1 MNFIPYR
8 SKSVPPLAAAGLPVR
23 SRGRDEPLRNDRSMP
38 YSRSRSFAG
47 ARNETSSSSSH
58 APRQSNQTANSTRDG
73 PFVIVVL
80 AEGRGHAALE
90 VGLAAM
96 DVTSPH
102 LKLTQYGDNFWY
114 SVTLTT
120 LHALDPTV
128 VFFSEH
134 ALTNGTSYLPKL
146 IHQYLPRTQVRGLGR
161 SYFNDS
167 LAESYLSQLCSRDYA
182 KLRGLIHS
190 KYYGMA
196 SCGALLRHL
205 METALLQIATKS
217 LKLSYLDKLST
228 MTMDVECI
236 GQLEL
241 LGPLQKGDERKSLF
255 GFLNHCITS
264 IGKRHLR
271 ANIIEPWT
279 NRERLEMR
287 LRCIREFLGNPTLLQ
302 SVRKTL
308 AEVKDV
314 GGLLNLSVDIDRMK
328 TTHQNTVHMLN
339 QASSLRNVLK
349 VVPKLR
355 DLLRDVRAEYLNDL
369 KQTLEEQVY
378 AELLQNICTVLDDSP
393 MERNTSYNRLFL
405 VRTNI
410 NSILDLLRTLYSGVI
425 DEIRQYVAE
434 LSLATRMQLKLHHS
448 KPNGFHLLYVL
459 ANEEVDNV
467 AEQLSSSFQILSR
480 AGRRYTLSNG
490 RLMAFNE
497 KLNSVAKEI
506 DEISYGII
514 RGLIE
519 SIRYS
524 IDAVY
529 NLVGCLTDLDVV
541 QALAIVSQGKEFCE
555 PTFGE
560 ETKIVSG
567 RHPLLESICGERKVV
582 RNNVISTPE
591 YNVFIV
597 TGPNMSGKTV
607 YMKTIC
613 TLQIMAQLGCYIPA
627 SQAQVRI
634 VDRLLTIYG
643 DADNLQ
649 QDDAESSRMYNKL
662 QFVRHCLTPNSLVVI
677 DELYGDTH
685 RPDTTSDKWALLERI
700 IDHVGY
706 VSEGSESVV
715 PTLASIRKP
724 FIFITT
730 HCMDMLSPL
739 EVHHNVS
746 KLCLQTETVQVDGVE
761 RLRYK
766 YVVTEGR
773 TVVQHYGLSLA
784 RTVNIPQDVLD
795 RAEQLCRG
803 DLKHHLA
810 TASSG
815 SANRSHNRTNNQSTT
830 NTTLHTL
837 STQGSFN
844 EFFKLFYHLYGKVA
858 HSVRNAGNVQEHLT
872 EQLEQFVASVP
883 EEVREFLRVTPLEQ
897 LLQLDA

>member
-1 MNFIPYR
+1 MYAIP
-8 SKSVPPLAAAGLPVR
+8 
-23 SRGRDEPLRNDRSMP
+23 
-38 YSRSRSFAG
+38 F
-47 ARNETSSSSSH
+47 
-58 APRQSNQTANSTRDG
+58 Q
-73 PFVIVVL
+73 
-80 AEGRGHAALE
+80 
-90 VGLAAM
+90 
-96 DVTSPH
+96 
-102 LKLTQYGDNFWY
+102 
-114 SVTLTT
+114 
-120 LHALDPTV
+120 
-128 VFFSEH
+128 
-134 ALTNGTSYLPKL
+134 
-146 IHQYLPRTQVRGLGR
+146 
-161 SYFNDS
+161 
-167 LAESYLSQLCSRDYA
+167 
-182 KLRGLIHS
+182 
-190 KYYGMA
+190 
-196 SCGALLRHL
+196 
-205 METALLQIATKS
+205 
-217 LKLSYLDKLST
+217 
-228 MTMDVECI
+228 
-236 GQLEL
+236 
-241 LGPLQKGDERKSLF
+241 
-255 GFLNHCITS
+255 
-264 IGKRHLR
+264 
-271 ANIIEPWT
+271 
-279 NRERLEMR
+279 
-287 LRCIREFLGNPTLLQ
+287 
-302 SVRKTL
+302 
-308 AEVKDV
+308 
-314 GGLLNLSVDIDRMK
+314 K

-378 AELLQNICTVLDDSP
+378 AELLQNICKVLDDSP

-519 SIRYS
+519 SIRDS

-582 RNNVISTPE
+582 RNNVVRSGLELRFAPPINYNFPFLKISTPE

-613 TLQIMAQLGCYIPA
+613 ILQIMAQLGCYIPA

-649 QDDAESSRMYNKL
+649 QDDAESSRMYN
-662 QFVRHCLTPNSLVVI
+662 T
-677 DELYGDTH
+677 
-685 RPDTTSDKWALLERI
+685 A
-700 IDHVGY
+700 
-706 VSEGSESVV
+706 
-715 PTLASIRKP
+715 IRC
-724 FIFITT
+724 I
-730 HCMDMLSPL
+730 
-739 EVHHNVS
+739 
-746 KLCLQTETVQVDGVE
+746 
-761 RLRYK
+761 
-766 YVVTEGR
+766 
-773 TVVQHYGLSLA
+773 
-784 RTVNIPQDVLD
+784 
-795 RAEQLCRG
+795 
-803 DLKHHLA
+803 
-810 TASSG
+810 
-815 SANRSHNRTNNQSTT
+815 
-830 NTTLHTL
+830 
-837 STQGSFN
+837 
-844 EFFKLFYHLYGKVA
+844 
-858 HSVRNAGNVQEHLT
+858 
-872 EQLEQFVASVP
+872 
-883 EEVREFLRVTPLEQ
+883 
-897 LLQLDA
+897 

>member
-8 SKSVPPLAAAGLPVR
+8 SKSVPPLLAGLPTGL
-23 SRGRDEPLRNDRSMP
+23 RGRELNRNERSMP
-38 YSRSRSFAG
+38 YSRNRSLTGVRHNTA
-47 ARNETSSSSSH
+47 SSIPNVSDVQPDRSE
-58 APRQSNQTANSTRDG
+58 SNTGRDG
-73 PFVIVVL
+73 AYVIVVL

-90 VGLAAM
+90 VGLAAI

-102 LKLTQYGDNFWY
+102 LKITQYGDNFWY

-120 LHALDPTV
+120 LHSLDPTV
-128 VFFSEH
+128 VYFSEH
-134 ALTNGTSYLPKL
+134 ALANGTSYLPKL
-146 IHQYLPRTQVRGLGR
+146 IHQFLPQTKVLGLGR

-167 LAESYLSQLCSRDYA
+167 IAESYMSQLCSRDYA
-182 KLRGLIHS
+182 KLRGLIHN

-196 SCGALLRHL
+196 SCGALLRHC
-205 METALLQIATKS
+205 METALLQIATRT
-217 LKLSYLDKLST
+217 LKLSYIDKMST

-255 GFLNHCITS
+255 GFMNRCITS

-279 NRERLEMR
+279 SRARLELR
-287 LRCIREFLGNPTLLQ
+287 LKCIRELLGKPTLLQ
-302 SVRKTL
+302 TIRRTL
-308 AEVKDV
+308 TEVKDV
-314 GGLLNLSVDIDRMK
+314 GGLLKLSVDIDRMK
-328 TTHQNTVHMLN
+328 TTHQNTIHMLN

-355 DLLRDVRAEYLNDL
+355 DLLRDVHAEYLNDL
-369 KQTLEEQVY
+369 KQALEEPAY
-378 AELLQNICTVLDDSP
+378 ADLLAKICKVLDDSP
-393 MERNTSYNRLFL
+393 VERNTTYNRLFL
-405 VRTNI
+405 VRAKI
-410 NSILDLLRTLYSGVI
+410 NSILDLLRSLYSGVI

-448 KPNGFHLLYVL
+448 KQNGFHLLYVL
-459 ANEEVDNV
+459 ANDEVDNV
-467 AEQLSSSFQILSR
+467 AEQLNRNFQIL
-480 AGRRYTLSNG
+480 T
-490 RLMAFNE
+490 RLAFND
-497 KLNSVAKEI
+497 KLSAVGKEI

-519 SIRYS
+519 SIRDS

-541 QALAIVSQGKEFCE
+541 QALATVSQGKEFCE
-555 PTFGE
+555 PIFGE
-560 ETKIVSG
+560 ETKIVAG
-567 RHPLLESICGERKVV
+567 RHPLLESFFGERKIV

-591 YNVFIV
+591 YNAFIV

-613 TLQIMAQLGCYIPA
+613 ILQIMAQLGCYIPA
-627 SQAQVRI
+627 AQAQVRI
-634 VDRLLTIYG
+634 VDRLLTIFG

-649 QDDAESSRMYNKL
+649 QDDTDSCQMYNKL
-662 QFVRHCLTPNSLVVI
+662 QFVRHCLTANSLVVI

-685 RPDTTSDKWALLERI
+685 LPDTTSAKWALLERI

-706 VSEGSESVV
+706 FGKQQEEPMI

-730 HCMDMLSPL
+730 HCMDLLRPL
-739 EVHHNVS
+739 EIHHNVS
-746 KLCLQTETVQVDGVE
+746 QLCLQTETVQVDGVQ

-773 TVVQHYGLSLA
+773 TAVKSYGLSLA
-784 RTVNIPQDVLD
+784 RTVNIPKDVLD
-795 RAEQLCRG
+795 RAEQLCRI
-803 DLKHHLA
+803 DLKQHLTECA
-810 TASSG
+810 T
-815 SANRSHNRTNNQSTT
+815 NIRSHNRTGNLSTT
-830 NTTLHTL
+830 TNHTL
-837 STQGSFN
+837 STQGNFN
-844 EFFKLFYHLYGKVA
+844 EFFKLFYHIYGKVA
-858 HSVRNAGNVQEHLT
+858 NSVRNAEDVQQHLT
-872 EQLEQFVASVP
+872 EQLDQFLASVP

>member
-8 SKSVPPLAAAGLPVR
+8 SKSVPPLVAGGLPVR
-23 SRGRDEPLRNDRSMP
+23 LRGRETDRNERSMP
-38 YSRSRSFAG
+38 YNRSRSMAG
-47 ARNETSSSSSH
+47 VRHELTTSMPNASGQPDRSG
-58 APRQSNQTANSTRDG
+58 SNAGRDG
-73 PFVIVVL
+73 AYVIVVI

-90 VGLAAM
+90 VGLAAI

-120 LHALDPTV
+120 LHSLDPTV
-128 VFFSEH
+128 VYFSEH

-146 IHQYLPRTQVRGLGR
+146 IHQFLPQTKVLGLGR

-167 LAESYLSQLCSRDYA
+167 IAESYMSQLCSRDYA

-190 KYYGMA
+190 KYYGLA
-196 SCGALLRHL
+196 SCGALLRHCI
-205 METALLQIATKS
+205 ETALLQIATRT
-217 LKLSYLDKLST
+217 LKLSYIDKMST

-241 LGPLQKGDERKSLF
+241 LGPLQKGDEKQSLF
-255 GFLNHCITS
+255 GFMNRCITS

-279 NRERLEMR
+279 SRARLEMR
-287 LRCIREFLGNPTLLQ
+287 LQCIRELLGKPTLLQ
-302 SVRKTL
+302 AIRRTL
-308 AEVKDV
+308 TEVKDV
-314 GGLLNLSVDIDRMK
+314 GGLLRLSVDIDRMK
-328 TTHQNTVHMLN
+328 TTHQNTIHMLN

-355 DLLRDVRAEYLNDL
+355 DLLRDIHADYLNDL
-369 KQTLEEQVY
+369 KQTLQEPAY
-378 AELLQNICTVLDDSP
+378 AELLAKIWEVLDDSP
-393 MERNTSYNRLFL
+393 VERNTTYNRLFL
-405 VRTNI
+405 VRAKV

-459 ANEEVDNV
+459 ANDEVDNV
-467 AEQLSSSFQILSR
+467 AEQLSRNFQILSR
-480 AGRRYTLSNG
+480 NGRRYTLTNG
-490 RLMAFNE
+490 RLMAFND
-497 KLNSVAKEI
+497 KLSAVGKEI

-514 RGLIE
+514 RGLIA
-519 SIRYS
+519 SIRDS

-541 QALAIVSQGKEFCE
+541 QALATVSQGKEFCE

-567 RHPLLESICGERKVV
+567 RHPLLENFSGGRTIV

-613 TLQIMAQLGCYIPA
+613 VLQIMAQLGCYIPA
-627 SQAQVRI
+627 AQAQVRI
-634 VDRLLTIYG
+634 VDRLLTIFG

-649 QDDAESSRMYNKL
+649 QDDTESCQMYNKL
-662 QFVRHCLTPNSLVVI
+662 QFVRHCLTANSLIVI

-685 RPDTTSDKWALLERI
+685 LPDTSSAKWALLERI
-700 IDHVGY
+700 IDHVGHA
-706 VSEGSESVV
+706 EERREEAPV
-715 PTLASIRKP
+715 PTLSSIRKP

-730 HCMDMLSPL
+730 HCMELLRPL
-739 EVHHNVS
+739 EIHHNVS
-746 KLCLQTETVQVDGVE
+746 QLCLQTETVQVDGVE

-766 YVVTEGR
+766 YVVVEGR
-773 TVVQHYGLSLA
+773 TAVKSYGLSLA
-784 RTVNIPQDVLD
+784 RTVNIPKDVLD
-795 RAEQLCRG
+795 RAEQLCRV
-803 DLKHHLA
+803 DLKQHLA
-810 TASSG
+810 ECATN
-815 SANRSHNRTNNQSTT
+815 NRSHNRTGNLSTT
-830 NTTLHTL
+830 TSHTL

-844 EFFKLFYHLYGKVA
+844 EFFKLFYHIYGKVA
-858 HSVRNAGNVQEHLT
+858 NSARNAVDVQQHLT
-872 EQLEQFVASVP
+872 EQLNQFLASVP

>member
-8 SKSVPPLAAAGLPVR
+8 SKSVPPLAAGLPVR
-23 SRGRDEPLRNDRSMP
+23 PRARDMLRNDRSMP
-38 YSRSRSFAG
+38 YSRSRSFAS
-47 ARNETSSSSSH
+47 ARNESSH
-58 APRQSNQTANSTRDG
+58 VPGPANRSENESGSRNG

-90 VGLAAM
+90 VGLAAI

-120 LHALDPTV
+120 LHSLDPTV
-128 VFFSEH
+128 IYFSEH
-134 ALTNGTSYLPKL
+134 TLANGTSYLPKL
-146 IHQYLPRTQVRGLGR
+146 IHQFLPRAQVLGLGR

-167 LAESYLSQLCSRDYA
+167 IAESYLSQLCSRDYA
-182 KLRGLIHS
+182 KLRGLIHN

-196 SCGALLRHL
+196 SCGALLRYC
-205 METALLQIATKS
+205 METALLQIASKS
-217 LKLSYLDKLST
+217 LKLSYIDKMST

-287 LRCIREFLGNPTLLQ
+287 LKCIREFLGKPTLLQ
-302 SVRKTL
+302 SIRQTL
-308 AEVKDV
+308 AAVKDV
-314 GGLLNLSVDIDRMK
+314 GGLLKLSVDIDRMK
-328 TTHQNTVHMLN
+328 TTHQNTIHMLN
-339 QASSLRNVLK
+339 QASSLRNVLR

-355 DLLRDVRAEYLNDL
+355 DLLRDVHAEYLNDL
-369 KQTLEEQVY
+369 KQTLEESVY
-378 AELLQNICTVLDDSP
+378 AELLENICMVLDDSP
-393 MERNTSYNRLFL
+393 MERNTTYNRLFL

-410 NSILDLLRTLYSGVI
+410 NSVLDLLRTLYSRVI

-434 LSLATRMQLKLHHS
+434 LSIATRMQLKLVHS
-448 KPNGFHLLYVL
+448 KPNGFHLLYML

-467 AEQLSSSFQILSR
+467 AEQLSSGFQILSR
-480 AGRRYTLSNG
+480 TGRRYTLSNG

-506 DEISYGII
+506 DEMSYGII
-514 RGLIE
+514 RGLID
-519 SIRYS
+519 SIRDS

-541 QALAIVSQGKEFCE
+541 QALATVSQGKEFCE
-555 PTFGE
+555 PSFGE

-567 RHPLLESICGERKVV
+567 RHPLLESFCGEQKIV

-634 VDRLLTIYG
+634 VDRLLTIFG

-649 QDDAESSRMYNKL
+649 QDDSDSCRMYNKL

-685 RPDTTSDKWALLERI
+685 LPDTSSGKWALLERI
-700 IDHVGY
+700 IEHLGY
-706 VSEGSESVV
+706 DGKHGRESVV
-715 PTLASIRKP
+715 PTLASMRKP

-730 HCMDMLSPL
+730 HCMDMLRPL

-746 KLCLQTETVQVDGVE
+746 KLCLQTETVQVDGLE

-766 YVVTEGR
+766 YVVIEGR
-773 TVVQHYGLSLA
+773 TLVQNYGLSLA
-784 RTVNIPQDVLD
+784 RTVNIPKDVLD

-803 DLKHHLA
+803 ELKHHLA
-810 TASSG
+810 PNNSSN
-815 SANRSHNRTNNQSTT
+815 NRSHNRTSNLSTT
-830 NTTLHTL
+830 TIRTL

-858 HSVRNAGNVQEHLT
+858 HSVRNAENVQEHLT
-872 EQLEQFVASVP
+872 GQLNQFLASVP